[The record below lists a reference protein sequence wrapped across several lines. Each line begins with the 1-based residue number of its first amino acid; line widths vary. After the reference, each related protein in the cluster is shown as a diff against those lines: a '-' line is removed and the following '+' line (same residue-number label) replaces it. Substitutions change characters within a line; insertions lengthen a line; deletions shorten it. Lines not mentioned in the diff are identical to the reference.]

1 MYATLYHAVKD
12 LFGLEIPFLK
22 VVMTF
27 GFFVAMAF
35 LAAHWVMTLELKR
48 KEKEGILS
56 KVSRTIAPQ
65 NPFSVYLSSAIMG
78 FIIGWKILYLFLNFS
93 ELSDD
98 PQGFLI
104 SSQGSVPLGI
114 LVAAVFVGLKFFELK
129 KKPLEKEA
137 KEVQVRPYEMMSNLT
152 FLAAIAGFAGA
163 KIFHHLEN
171 LQEFLQDP
179 IGALLS
185 PFSGL
190 TFFGGLICGGA
201 AVLWYAAKYKVNW
214 RIMLDVGAPTM
225 MLAYGIGRMGCHFSG
240 DGDWGIEN
248 LNPKPNFLSWLPDWA
263 WAYHYPNNVLGI
275 VLENPVYPTP
285 MYEVFMALGLFL
297 VIWYL
302 RKKSWNA
309 GKLFS
314 IYLVFAGVERFLI
327 EKIRVNPDY
336 HFLGMSFTQAE
347 MISFTFVILGIG
359 SWIYFSK
366 NPLKNN
372 INTID
377 PDSVTESTQSN

>member
-56 KVSRTIAPQ
+56 KVTRTIAPQ
-65 NPFSVYLSSAIMG
+65 NPFSVYFSSAIMG
-78 FIIGWKILYLFLNFS
+78 FLIGWKILYLFLNFS

-104 SSQGSVPLGI
+104 SSQGSVPFGI
-114 LVAAVFVGLKFFELK
+114 LVAAVFIALKFFELK
-129 KKPLEKEA
+129 KKPLAKEA
-137 KEVQVRPYEMMSNLT
+137 KEVLVRPYEMMGNLT
-152 FLAAIAGFAGA
+152 FIAAIAGFAGA

-190 TFFGGLICGGA
+190 TFFGGLICGGG

-248 LNPKPNFLSWLPDWA
+248 LNPKPSFLSWLPDWA
-263 WAYHYPNNVLGI
+263 WAYHYPNNVLGL

-297 VIWYL
+297 IIWYL
-302 RKKSWNA
+302 RKKTWNA

-314 IYLVFAGVERFLI
+314 IYLVFAGIERFLI

-347 MISFTFVILGIG
+347 MISFTFVFLGIG

-372 INTID
+372 INTIAA
-377 PDSVTESTQSN
+377 DSVTESTQGN

>member
-65 NPFSVYLSSAIMG
+65 NPFSVYFSSAIMG
-78 FIIGWKILYLFLNFS
+78 FLIGWKILYLFLNFS

-114 LVAAVFVGLKFFELK
+114 LVAAVFIALKFFELK

-137 KEVQVRPYEMMSNLT
+137 KEVLVRPYEMMGNLT
-152 FLAAIAGFAGA
+152 FIAAIAGFAGA

-190 TFFGGLICGGA
+190 TFFGGLICGGG

-248 LNPKPNFLSWLPDWA
+248 LNPKPSFLSWLPDWA

-297 VIWYL
+297 IIWYL

-314 IYLVFAGVERFLI
+314 IYLVFAGIERFLI

-377 PDSVTESTQSN
+377 PDSVTESTQGN